1 MIITRV
7 SASGF
12 GASEYDPEKMDL
24 NIHAIE
30 KILESLP
37 ENLKIDCKSNTKHH
51 FTPGIYCREL
61 FMPAGSVL
69 TGRYHR
75 QQDILIIAQGTCH
88 FLTKHGLRTLSA
100 PAVTKVEP
108 GTKPFILCATDVTF
122 VNALPNPDNCEDIDE
137 LERRWT
143 LPQKSLPEN
152 EKAQIL
158 GGSV

>member
-1 MIITRV
+1 MIVTRV

-12 GASEYDPEKMDL
+12 GVSDFDPEKLDC

-37 ENLKIDCKSNTKHH
+37 EDLKIDCKNNTRHH

-69 TGRYHR
+69 TGKYHR

-100 PAVTKVEP
+100 PAITKVEAD
-108 GTKPFILCATDVTF
+108 TKPFILCVTDVTF
-122 VNALPNPDNCEDIDE
+122 VNALPNPDNCEDVEE

-143 LPQKSLPEN
+143 LPQKQLSAE
-152 EKAQIL
+152 ERYEIL
-158 GGSV
+158 GGLS